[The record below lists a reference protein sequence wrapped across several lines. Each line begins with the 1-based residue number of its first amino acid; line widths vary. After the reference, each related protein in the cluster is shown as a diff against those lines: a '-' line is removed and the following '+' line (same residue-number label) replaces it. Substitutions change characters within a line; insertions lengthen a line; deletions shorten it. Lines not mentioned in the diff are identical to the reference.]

1 MRFRGANVMTH
12 HPMRTITSTLL
23 GLALFTP
30 LSIFAA
36 DPPANA
42 EAPRR
47 VAEQLAAVYGH
58 KLDSVVY
65 IPALALVA
73 KLRLSE
79 LTGDPKYAAE
89 VNTIVAPYLRGE
101 KSPVPKAGS
110 DQAGHLIFAAFA

>member
-1 MRFRGANVMTH
+1 MKL
-12 HPMRTITSTLL
+12 ITFTLL
-23 GLALFTP
+23 GLALITP
-30 LSIFAA
+30 YSIFAA
-36 DPPANA
+36 NPPANA
-42 EAPRR
+42 EAARR
-47 VAEQLAAVYGH
+47 VAEQLAGVYGQ

-101 KSPVPKAGS
+101 KNPVPKAGS
-110 DQAGHLIFAAFA
+110 DQA